1 MIVMMVVE
9 LAIVVVVV
17 VVVFVFLSACQSASL
32 LACQSGTGSAAFSA
46 LCLAVGFSSSVHM
59 PHSNTNATATIY
71 TIIIHVRTLL
81 DSDLLV

>member
-9 LAIVVVVV
+9 LAIVVVV